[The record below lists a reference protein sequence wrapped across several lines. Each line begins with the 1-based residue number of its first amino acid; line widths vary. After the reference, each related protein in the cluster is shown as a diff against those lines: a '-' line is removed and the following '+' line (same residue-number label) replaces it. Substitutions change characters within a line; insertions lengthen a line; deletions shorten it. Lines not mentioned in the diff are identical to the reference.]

1 MNLENF
7 RKKQKF
13 TYKGLAKFLEIE
25 GVSIATT
32 ALRWCKGERMPRAE
46 HMKKIFRLT
55 KGKVTPGDFYE
66 GK

>member
-7 RKKQKF
+7 RKKQKL

-46 HMKKIFRLT
+46 YMKKIFRLT